1 MLDTSTSNTNS
12 DQVYV
17 KSKHIQTTHPS
28 KKLAEKYL
36 SPFEVIAKP
45 GRQSYMLC
53 LPQHLQSIHP
63 VFHVSQ
69 LKPHTTSTIPNQS
82 EPPPPP
88 ITVDGELEYKIAE
101 VLDSKI
107 DNRRRT
113 CKLLYLVCWSGYE
126 GMDEETS
133 WILAME
139 LDNAQEAVLDF
150 HAWYPSKPG
159 PLPMS

>member
-1 MLDTSTSNTNS
+1 MG
-12 DQVYV
+12 DQVYF
-17 KSKHIQTTHPS
+17 KSEHIRTTRPS

-36 SPFEVIAKP
+36 GPFEVIARP
-45 GRQSYMLC
+45 GRQSYTLR
-53 LPQHLQSIHP
+53 LPQHLRSIHP

-69 LKPHTTSTIPNQS
+69 LEPHTTSTIPNQS

-88 ITVDGELEYKIAE
+88 ITVDGELEYEIAE

-113 CKLLYLVCWSGYE
+113 CKLLYLVRWSGYE
-126 GMDEETS
+126 GTDEETL
-133 WILAME
+133 WILATE

-150 HAWYPSKPG
+150 HAQYPSKPG
-159 PLPMS
+159 PLPTS